1 MKKLTI
7 LLLLVLSTT
16 LFSDELSWVDEQVEA
31 IKPPRHGIL
40 RRDIS
45 KLKDPFIFLSAK
57 KVYKKKSSYKRYKRI
72 SKRISKRVSSYLSN
86 IKLDAIMNK
95 SAFINAKWYKEG
107 EKVSG
112 YTLEKVGPKSVLLTK
127 GKKRILLSTLSKS
140 KNLKFNNE

>member
-45 KLKDPFIFLSAK
+45 KLRDPFIFLSAK
-57 KVYKKKSSYKRYKRI
+57 KTHKKRSSHKRYK
-72 SKRISKRVSSYLSN
+72 
-86 IKLDAIMNK
+86 
-95 SAFINAKWYKEG
+95 
-107 EKVSG
+107 
-112 YTLEKVGPKSVLLTK
+112 
-127 GKKRILLSTLSKS
+127 ST
-140 KNLKFNNE
+140 EV